1 MEQPQLG
8 ICELQYLRSLV
19 MCDNLE
25 NDYEYHPETK
35 IARNKTMFDFNVEVM
50 QKLDD
55 LEDFILK
62 GVS

>member
-1 MEQPQLG
+1 MEQPKLG

-25 NDYEYHPETK
+25 NDYEHHPEIK
-35 IARNKTMFDFNVEVM
+35 IARDKTMFIFNAEVM

>member
-1 MEQPQLG
+1 
-8 ICELQYLRSLV
+8 

-35 IARNKTMFDFNVEVM
+35 IARNKTMFVFNAEVM

>member
-25 NDYEYHPETK
+25 NDYNQNRKAYVKEILER
-35 IARNKTMFDFNVEVM
+35 IIEV
-50 QKLDD
+50 
-55 LEDFILK
+55 
-62 GVS
+62 

>member
-35 IARNKTMFDFNVEVM
+35 IARNKTMFVFNAEVM

-55 LEDFILK
+55 LEDAILK

>member
-8 ICELQYLRSLV
+8 ICELQYLWSLV

-35 IARNKTMFDFNVEVM
+35 IARNKTMFVFNAEVM

-55 LEDFILK
+55 L
-62 GVS
+62 

>member
-35 IARNKTMFDFNVEVM
+35 IARNKTMFVFNAEVM
-50 QKLDD
+50 
-55 LEDFILK
+55 
-62 GVS
+62 

>member
-25 NDYEYHPETK
+25 NDYEHHPETL
-35 IARNKTMFDFNVEVM
+35 IARNKTMFVFNAEVM

-55 LEDFILK
+55 LEDFISK
-62 GVS
+62 GGN